1 MKTLFL
7 MTERVTYEN
16 KEINCEYAFLPPTL
30 QSTATSLPFTPLPQ
44 HDTMYGAVDD
54 SNIGK

>member
-1 MKTLFL
+1 

-44 HDTMYGAVDD
+44 HDTMNGAVDD